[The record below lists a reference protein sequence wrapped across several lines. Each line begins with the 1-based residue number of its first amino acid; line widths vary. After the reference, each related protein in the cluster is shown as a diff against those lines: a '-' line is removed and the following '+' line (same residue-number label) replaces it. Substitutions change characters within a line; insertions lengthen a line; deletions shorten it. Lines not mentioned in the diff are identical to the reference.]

1 MRGKAARIWLILGQ
15 HNRSCLTSRIYQWC
29 LSTICTVT
37 SSRHLLVEDNWV
49 TISYLIFVHAIPGT
63 LLNYLPIKS
72 TTKPICKDCNRPAH
86 VCTERL
92 SRICEGPN
100 ILGKPGYQG
109 YWTSGQRTNPASCTT
124 PWVWKTYAGSYKNV
138 SYTDWYGGEPNCA
151 GDKETCLQLTTT
163 KYLDQRWADINC
175 QWVLCPL
182 CELDVWRSSD
192 LTAER
197 TYFIRTVRKNN
208 VALLKTM
215 LTD

>member
-1 MRGKAARIWLILGQ
+1 MTPLCNRHRYLLSPSISRGQL
-15 HNRSCLTSRIYQWC
+15 SLTNP
-29 LSTICTVT
+29 T
-37 SSRHLLVEDNWV
+37 SSSPSNTRYMYF
-49 TISYLIFVHAIPGT
+49 TR
-63 LLNYLPIKS
+63 
-72 TTKPICKDCNRPAH
+72 PICKDCNRPAH

-109 YWTSGQRTNPASCTT
+109 YWTSGQRSNPASCGT

-175 QWVLCPL
+175 EWVLCPL
-182 CELDVWRSSD
+182 CELDV
-192 LTAER
+192 
-197 TYFIRTVRKNN
+197 
-208 VALLKTM
+208 
-215 LTD
+215 